1 MQANI
6 EAINQ
11 NKSPIFSIGGYAV
24 LELLGSGAFGSV
36 YKVYNN
42 YVAISMCSL
51 TSLFLLYIIMWCMY
65 VTSLTGKGAQ
75 TEF

>member
-1 MQANI
+1 MICICMYMQESERAVLISNV

-36 YKVYNN
+36 YKV
-42 YVAISMCSL
+42 
-51 TSLFLLYIIMWCMY
+51 
-65 VTSLTGKGAQ
+65 
-75 TEF
+75 

>member
-36 YKVYNN
+36 YKVYNK
-42 YVAISMCSL
+42 YVFFNFI
-51 TSLFLLYIIMWCMY
+51 
-65 VTSLTGKGAQ
+65 
-75 TEF
+75 